1 MYDQITAI
9 QEQARGATE
18 DGSYV
23 HADSL
28 YSLAGELLGPQ
39 PHSLDEQMLRAQIL
53 GEHGRTKAL
62 LAYAAQGNDTARLL
76 CDARDYITDAAAIVG
91 RFQGEY
97 NLGSIQ
103 MTDQELRAL
112 HTASGTF
119 HRYLGCV
126 ATTALSMECP
136 IGVDAVDQYQWA
148 HEELLQGDN
157 GEQLVVNALAAA
169 HHERLFGTSADEK
182 RWGVRSLHA
191 VAWAL
196 RHDRQHF
203 PAVCREFM
211 DYYHGATQTHPTAPQ
226 ADAA

>member
-23 HADSL
+23 YADSL

-62 LAYAAQGNDTARLL
+62 LAYAVQGNDTARLL

-97 NLGSIQ
+97 NLGSIH

-136 IGVDAVDQYQWA
+136 IGVDAADQYEWA
-148 HEELLQGDN
+148 HDELLQGKS
-157 GEQLVVNALAAA
+157 GEQLVVNALAAT
-169 HHERLFGTSADEK
+169 HHERLFGTSAGEK
-182 RWGVRSLHA
+182 RWSIRSVHA
-191 VAWAL
+191 ATWTL
-196 RHDRQHF
+196 LHDRQHF
-203 PAVCREFM
+203 TTVCRELIS
-211 DYYHGATQTHPTAPQ
+211 YHHNATQMRPISHQ